1 MIDNTLFQKKY
12 IINGLNNR
20 ISDGY
25 WNVYDDMLEKVEKIF
40 IKNLGPN
47 YDLEDKVFFEK
58 KEDAK
63 DIVRQAFMIYS
74 EENKKFGF
82 GSWEPPTRLV
92 SNDEII
98 SALKSIGVENYAP
111 GFITSKPFETRQK
124 SVSITEKDRH
134 ICLSISF
141 EIRVKKV
148 ERNICNVEYFGN
160 EYEFKKIETIYSEWF
175 EVKNKEEVSIRI
187 DEHPVYIIA
196 PGALRSKE

>member
-25 WNVYDDMLEKVEKIF
+25 WNIYDDMLEKVEKIF
-40 IKNLGPN
+40 IKNLGPD
-47 YDLEDKVFFEK
+47 YDIEDKVFFEK

-82 GSWEPPTRLV
+82 GSWEPATRLV

-98 SALKSIGVENYAP
+98 SALKSIGVENYDP

-124 SVSITEKDRH
+124 YVSITERDRY

-160 EYEFKKIETIYSEWF
+160 EYEFEKIETIYSEWF

>member
-40 IKNLGPN
+40 VKNLGPD
-47 YDLEDKVFFEK
+47 YDIEDKVFFEK

-124 SVSITEKDRH
+124 SVSITERDCY